1 MCASLSNKILILG
14 CIFLATGFT
23 SALIGIMTSVWAV
36 KEDSDD
42 HGFSKFVSYGLWRFR
57 RCGGFRFNEECT
69 KGRLVRAEIEQF
81 GAEGWF
87 RLTQAVAC
95 LGLIC
100 MVVALLILLLY
111 FFVSSCKQ
119 RKALYAIILF
129 TFLSVLFIVIGIAV
143 FGGKMEQ
150 MGYSVGWSMGLAIAG
165 VVLAF
170 FAGIMEVL
178 ELR

>member
-1 MCASLSNKILILG
+1 MLYRWRTASTNLKLGLVLLSI
-14 CIFLATGFT
+14 
-23 SALIGIMTSVWAV
+23 ALVLFV
-36 KEDSDD
+36 V
-42 HGFSKFVSYGLWRFR
+42 GFSSSFWVKRDLPNVTNYRDTYGLWAHNK
-57 RCGGFRFNEECT
+57 CEEPRGCHEDSINSVYLENRSWT
-69 KGRLVRAEIEQF
+69 
-81 GAEGWF
+81 GWF